1 MNDLIAGLK
10 NIATQNSNGFTVLL
24 SDLTP
29 VTKGWIV
36 AMKETQNSFGD
47 EGLERVL
54 KIALKTSKVIGGWK
68 QGRKWYWDASRIFD
82 TEKDATKAGIEN
94 EQIAIYNIE
103 TNFLKFI

>member
-1 MNDLIAGLK
+1 MNEFIAALK
-10 NIATQNSNGFTVLL
+10 NIAIQNPNGFTVLL
-24 SDLTP
+24 PDLTP

-36 AMKETQNSFGD
+36 AMRETQNSFGD
-47 EGLERVL
+47 DGLERVL

-82 TEKDATKAGIEN
+82 NEEDATKAGKEN